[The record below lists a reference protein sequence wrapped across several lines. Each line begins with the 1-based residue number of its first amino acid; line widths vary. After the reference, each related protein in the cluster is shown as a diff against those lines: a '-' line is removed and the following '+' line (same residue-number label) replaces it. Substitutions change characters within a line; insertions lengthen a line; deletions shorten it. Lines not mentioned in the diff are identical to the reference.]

1 MAIRQKSH
9 MEMACKRELGS
20 LENIFAF
27 INTFVLEHHLSEA
40 TSYALGL
47 AIEEIY
53 VNMVR
58 YNLGNPNDIMIQL
71 RADQDKVVVTLTDSD
86 VEPFDITKF
95 TPKSLDRPLA
105 EREPGGLGIHLVRAF
120 MDEVDYEYENRQ
132 SRITLTKYLGKA
144 NV

>member
-1 MAIRQKSH
+1 
-9 MEMACKRELGS
+9 MEMACKRELS
-20 LENIFAF
+20 FLEEIFTF
-27 INTFVLEHHLSEA
+27 INKFVLEHRLSEA
-40 TSYALGL
+40 TSYALKL

-71 RADQDKVVVTLTDSD
+71 RADRDKVIVELTDFD

-95 TPKSLDRPLA
+95 TPKRVDRPLA

-132 SRITLTKYLGKA
+132 CRITLTKYRGKA